1 MEGTTLSEGRG
12 TTRPL
17 ELLGAPDID
26 SRKLL
31 AEMRALAPT
40 WMEGCRLRLCS
51 FEPIFHKHVG
61 KLCAGIHVHV
71 EDAAHY
77 DHEGFK
83 PWRLFALAFKAL
95 RRLRPDYPI
104 WRDFPYEYEKDRL
117 AIDVI
122 NGSDL
127 LRRWVDDNQA
137 LPGDLEALATT
148 DESAWVVARQTA
160 LLY

>member
-1 MEGTTLSEGRG
+1 
-12 TTRPL
+12 
-17 ELLGAPDID
+17 
-26 SRKLL
+26 
-31 AEMRALAPT
+31 
-40 WMEGCRLRLCS
+40 LRSCS
-51 FEPIFHKHVG
+51 FEPTFHKHVG
-61 KLCAGIHVHV
+61 KLCAGLQVHV
-71 EDAAHY
+71 EDAAYY

-83 PWRLFALAFKAL
+83 PWRLFTLAFKAL

-127 LRRWVDDNQA
+127 LRRWVDDSQA
-137 LPGDLEALATT
+137 MPGDLEALAAA
-148 DESAWVVARQTA
+148 DEAAWHSERAAA